1 MVVVYFMCIIF
12 IYECITSRSSSWLVR
27 TYSEVS
33 KNTSRTYSIDSGEQ
47 ELPIATHIP
56 WSTRTYPDEHE
67 MLLMPSLFAFTRFFL
82 EL

>member
-47 ELPIATHIP
+47 ELPIATHIQ
-56 WSTRTYPDEHE
+56 YG
-67 MLLMPSLFAFTRFFL
+67 PSIISLGVQTWIDFL
-82 EL
+82 NIP